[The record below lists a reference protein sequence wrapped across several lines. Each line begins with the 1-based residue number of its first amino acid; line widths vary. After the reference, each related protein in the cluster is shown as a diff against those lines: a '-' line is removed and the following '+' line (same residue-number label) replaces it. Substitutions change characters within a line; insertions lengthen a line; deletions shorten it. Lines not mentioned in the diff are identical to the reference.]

1 MLTPKQEKFC
11 QCVVSGM
18 TAKDAYIASYDTKAS
33 EQVLYNESSKLM
45 LREDIQKRI
54 EDMSKPLIKA
64 AQQTALTE
72 REKKKAIIW
81 EEIAHAREQQ
91 DHTAIA
97 RYMDILNKMDA
108 EYININKNID
118 ENKENISQL
127 DTDSLKKLVSC

>member
-81 EEIAHAREQQ
+81 EEITHAREQQ
-91 DHTAIA
+91 DHAAIA

>member
-11 QCVVSGM
+11 QCIVSGM
-18 TAKDAYIASYDTKAS
+18 SGKDSYMTSYNTNCGDNTAYTESTK
-33 EQVLYNESSKLM
+33 LLK
-45 LREDIQKRI
+45 REDIQKRI
-54 EDMSKPLIKA
+54 EVLRKPLEIA
-64 AQQTALTE
+64 AVTSVLTE

-81 EEIAHAREQQ
+81 DRINQCIASG
-91 DHTAIA
+91 DDTAIA